1 MDVSDYAACD
11 ATALAELI
19 AARQVSAAE
28 VRQAALQAI
37 EQVEPELNAV
47 VSGPFEDATAGE
59 GPFAGVPF
67 GVKDTLWERGRP
79 YDFGSRLLEGQIA
92 ALDSTIAVRFRAAGL
107 LSLVRTATPEFGGNF
122 DTAPVLRGPTRNPW
136 DPTRS
141 PGGSSGGSA
150 ALVAARALPIA
161 HGNDGAGSIRVPA
174 AWCGLVGLKPSRGRT
189 PIGPLVGEA
198 PGGLPHEFA
207 LSRTVRDAAG
217 LLDAV
222 CGPAP
227 GDHYYVTRPARPL
240 ATRLGEDPCRLRIAM
255 HTRSYWGHETGGEQ
269 REAVERV
276 ARCLEGLGHSVEEEP
291 PPVDAEAFRA
301 LHLVVWP
308 WLIATIA
315 TALAAMAGR
324 VASAESVET
333 ATLACI
339 RRARK
344 TGALDISTAES
355 IRNAES
361 RQLGAFLDRF
371 DLLLSPTTPSG
382 PPLAGVPAHDDAAYA
397 DVERWIDDFYAVSPY
412 TPIANSTG
420 QPSISL
426 PLGATEDGLPAGV
439 MLTAQTLREDVL
451 LQVAAQLEHAMPWI
465 DRRPKVS
472 AE

>member
-11 ATALAELI
+11 ATALAGLI
-19 AARQVSAAE
+19 ASRQVSATE

-37 EQVEPELNAV
+37 EQVEPDLNAV

-79 YDFGSRLLEGQIA
+79 YDFGSRLLEGQVA

-198 PGGLPHEFA
+198 PERPPARVRPEPHRAGRGGFA
-207 LSRTVRDAAG
+207 GRGLRACSGRSLLRGEADEHVR
-217 LLDAV
+217 L
-222 CGPAP
+222 AP
-227 GDHYYVTRPARPL
+227 RRGSRPAQDRHAHPL
-240 ATRLGEDPCRLRIAM
+240 ILG
-255 HTRSYWGHETGGEQ
+255 TETEGEQ

-276 ARCLEGLGHSVEEEP
+276 ARCLEE
-291 PPVDAEAFRA
+291 
-301 LHLVVWP
+301 
-308 WLIATIA
+308 
-315 TALAAMAGR
+315 
-324 VASAESVET
+324 
-333 ATLACI
+333 
-339 RRARK
+339 
-344 TGALDISTAES
+344 TGAQRRGRGSARRCRGIPGRST
-355 IRNAES
+355 
-361 RQLGAFLDRF
+361 
-371 DLLLSPTTPSG
+371 SPCG
-382 PPLAGVPAHDDAAYA
+382 HG
-397 DVERWIDDFYAVSPY
+397 
-412 TPIANSTG
+412 
-420 QPSISL
+420 
-426 PLGATEDGLPAGV
+426 
-439 MLTAQTLREDVL
+439 
-451 LQVAAQLEHAMPWI
+451 
-465 DRRPKVS
+465 
-472 AE
+472 

>member
-1 MDVSDYAACD
+1 MDVSDYAARD

-28 VRQAALQAI
+28 IRQAALQAI
-37 EQVEPELNAV
+37 EQVEPDLNAV

-79 YDFGSRLLEGQIA
+79 YDFGSRLLEGQVA
-92 ALDSTIAVRFRAAGL
+92 PLDSTMAMRFRAAGL

-161 HGNDGAGSIRVPA
+161 HANDGAGSIRVPA
-174 AWCGLVGLKPSRGRT
+174 SWCGLVGLKPSRGRT

-207 LSRTVRDAAG
+207 VSRTVRDAAG

-227 GDHYYVTRPARPL
+227 GDHYYVERPTRTFAS
-240 ATRLGEDPCRLRIAM
+240 RLGEDPGRLRIAM
-255 HTRSYWGHETGGEQ
+255 HTHSHWGRETEREQ

-276 ARCLEGLGHSVEEEP
+276 ARCLEEVGHSVEEAA
-291 PPVDAEAFRA
+291 PPVDAEAFRT

-315 TALAAMAGR
+315 TVLGAMAGR
-324 VASAESVET
+324 VASAENVET
-333 ATLACI
+333 ATLACL
-339 RRARK
+339 RHTEE
-344 TGALDISTAES
+344 TGALDISTAEA
-355 IRNAES
+355 IRNGAS
-361 RQLGAFLDRF
+361 RQLGAFLDSF

-382 PPLAGVPAHDDAAYA
+382 PPLAGVPASDDATYT
-397 DVERWIDDFYAVSPY
+397 DIERWIDDFYAVSPY

-426 PLGATEDGLPAGV
+426 PLGVTEDGLPAGV

-451 LQVAAQLEHAMPWI
+451 LQVAGQLEQAMPWI
-465 DRRPKVS
+465 DRRPTVS
-472 AE
+472 VE

>member
-79 YDFGSRLLEGQIA
+79 YDFGSRLLEGQVA

-324 VASAESVET
+324 VASAENVET

>member
-1 MDVSDYAACD
+1 MDVSDYAARD
-11 ATALAELI
+11 ATGLAELI

-28 VRQAALQAI
+28 VREAALQAI
-37 EQVEPELNAV
+37 AQVEPELNAV

-59 GPFAGVPF
+59 GPFGGVPF
-67 GVKDTLWERGRP
+67 GVKDTLWEQGRP
-79 YDFGSRLLEGQIA
+79 FDFGSRLLEGQVA
-92 ALDSTIAVRFRAAGL
+92 PLDSTIAVRFRAAGL

-122 DTAPVLRGPTRNPW
+122 DTAPVIRGPTRNPW
-136 DPTRS
+136 DPARS

-161 HGNDGAGSIRVPA
+161 HANDGAGSIRVPA
-174 AWCGLVGLKPSRGRT
+174 SWCGLVGLKPSRGRT

-207 LSRTVRDAAG
+207 VTRTVRDAAG

-227 GDHYYVTRPARPL
+227 GDHYYVERPARPF
-240 ATRLGEDPCRLRIAM
+240 ASRLDQDPGRLRIAM
-255 HTRSYWGHETGGEQ
+255 HTRSHWGRETDPEQ

-276 ARCLEGLGHSVEEEP
+276 ARCLEEMGHSVDEAA
-291 PPVDAEAFRA
+291 PPVDADAFRA

-308 WLIATIA
+308 WLMATIA
-315 TALAAMAGR
+315 TTLGALAGR
-324 VASAESVET
+324 EASAENVET

-339 RRARK
+339 RHTRE
-344 TGALDISTAES
+344 TGAPDISTAEA
-355 IRNAES
+355 IRNGAA
-361 RQLGAFLDRF
+361 RQLGEFLDRF
-371 DLLLSPTTPSG
+371 DLVLSPTAPAG
-382 PPLAGVPAHDDAAYA
+382 PPPVGVPAPDDAAYA
-397 DVERWIDDFYAVSPY
+397 DVERWMDDFYAVSPY

-426 PLGATEDGLPAGV
+426 PLGETGDGLPAGV

-451 LQVAAQLEHAMPWI
+451 LQVAARLEQAMPWV
-465 DRRPKVS
+465 DRRPNVC
-472 AE
+472 AR